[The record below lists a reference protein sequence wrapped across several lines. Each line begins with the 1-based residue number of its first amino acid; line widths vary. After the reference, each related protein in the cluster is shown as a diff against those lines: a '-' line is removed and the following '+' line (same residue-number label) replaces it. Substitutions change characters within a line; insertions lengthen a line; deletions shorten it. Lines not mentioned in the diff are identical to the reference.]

1 MDDLATALSRRGF
14 DVLAPF
20 RVSWYNEYIQKLG
33 LATDENH
40 VAGSAFTLAPLPN
53 LGQDDALALIVGN
66 SKAMWPNMLRWLK
79 SQPDPAVVKDPVDT
93 FSSEVISAAISSF
106 AAATD
111 GRPAI
116 AHDMFWASD
125 VSAARLVDMNRAA
138 YVSGVCYFSDE
149 IYLSIHPTFGTW
161 VAFRAVVVLDI
172 PGSQLGPGPALL
184 PPLLTDEEKAAAK
197 VAFAEALKASS
208 EVDMSVEVGMPLD
221 IAQKW
226 AAMRDCV
233 ALGREYSKYDDS
245 QSEYHYTKNPE
256 LLVAA
261 LAALDTE
268 S

>member
-125 VSAARLVDMNRAA
+125 MSAARLVDMNRAA

-149 IYLSIHPTFGTW
+149 MYLSIHPTFGTW
-161 VAFRAVVVLDI
+161 VAFRAVVVLDV

-197 VAFAEALKASS
+197 AAFAEALKASS
-208 EVDMSVEVGMPLD
+208 EVDMSVEVGMPLE

-233 ALGREYSKYDDS
+233 ALGREYKYDDS

-256 LLVAA
+256 MLVAA
-261 LAALDTE
+261 LAALDAE

>member
-111 GRPAI
+111 GRPVI

-125 VSAARLVDMNRAA
+125 MSAARLVDMNRAA

-149 IYLSIHPTFGTW
+149 MYLSIHPTFN
-161 VAFRAVVVLDI
+161 
-172 PGSQLGPGPALL
+172 
-184 PPLLTDEEKAAAK
+184 TDEEKAAAK

-233 ALGREYSKYDDS
+233 ALGREYKYDDS